1 VTSEQQ
7 PRKGTTLIKIDG
19 VTYRQKDISNVSA
32 LVILKASEELP
43 TLGLTI
49 TWDELVSLLKRTVLT
64 QSEAAYTATEQ
75 LWINVLMVWMT
86 LNACGVEC
94 SLYDAM
100 CKTDVELIQGPEDH
114 KPGKARAPQT
124 RQGSGRGGA
133 NRAGKAPRKTRSS
146 TSS

>member
-1 VTSEQQ
+1 MS
-7 PRKGTTLIKIDG
+7 TLIKIDG
-19 VTYRQKDISNVSA
+19 ITYKQKDISNVSA

-43 TLGLTI
+43 TLGLAI
-49 TWDELVSLLKRTVLT
+49 TWDELVAILKRTVLT

-75 LWINVLMVWMT
+75 LWIQVLTIWIT

-100 CKTDVELIQGPEDH
+100 GKTDVEVIQGPEDH

-124 RQGSGRGGA
+124 RQGSGRGGV
-133 NRAGKAPRKTRSS
+133 NRAGKAVRKTRSS